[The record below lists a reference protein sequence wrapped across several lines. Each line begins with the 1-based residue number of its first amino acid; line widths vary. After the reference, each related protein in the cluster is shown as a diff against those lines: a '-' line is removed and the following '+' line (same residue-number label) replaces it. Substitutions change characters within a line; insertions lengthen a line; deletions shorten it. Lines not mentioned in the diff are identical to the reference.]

1 MATKRFAIIGLG
13 RFGTRLAASLT
24 EHGHEVIAIDEGQQL
39 IEEIRDEVALAV
51 RLDAT
56 DAQALRS
63 QGIDK
68 VDAAVV
74 TIGENFEANALAT
87 ATLKELGIRKV
98 ISRASSTIQAK
109 ILARIG
115 ADQVISPEDE
125 SALRLGRQLSNPNIM
140 EFVELSQGH
149 SLAQLKAPKVFH
161 NKTLG
166 QIDLRK
172 KYKVN
177 LVAIKKQVSTVQ
189 AQGEET
195 TEEEV
200 IDVPMA
206 DTVIRPDDT
215 LVVVG
220 STDALSQLPE

>member
-1 MATKRFAIIGLG
+1 MKRFAVIGIGHFG
-13 RFGTRLAASLT
+13 RRLAASLT
-24 EHGHEVIAIDEGQQL
+24 EHGHEVIAIDARQEI

-56 DAQALRS
+56 DLHALRA
-63 QGIDK
+63 QGVDK

-74 TIGENFEANALAT
+74 TIGEDFESNALAT
-87 ATLKELGIRKV
+87 ATLKELGIPQV
-98 ISRASSTIQAK
+98 ISRAGTSIQAK

-115 ADQVISPEDE
+115 ADQVVSPEEE
-125 SALRLGRQLSNPNIM
+125 SAVRLGRQLSNPQIV
-140 EFVELSQGH
+140 EYVELTEGH
-149 SLAQLKAPKVFH
+149 SLIQLKAPAAFH

-177 LVAIKKQVSTVQ
+177 LVAIKKQVSAVR
-189 AQGEET
+189 AAGDPS
-195 TEEEV
+195 TEEQI

-206 DTVIRPDDT
+206 DTVIRPNDI
-215 LVVVG
+215 LVLVG
-220 STDALSQLPE
+220 ATENLAKLPEE

>member
-1 MATKRFAIIGLG
+1 MKRFAIIGLG
-13 RFGTRLAASLT
+13 RFGRRLASSLT
-24 EHGHEVIAIDEGQQL
+24 EHGHEVVAIDMRQQM

-56 DAQALRS
+56 DSASLKS

-68 VDAAVV
+68 VDAAIV
-74 TIGENFEANALAT
+74 TIGEHFEANALAT
-87 ATLKELGIRKV
+87 ATLKELGIRLV
-98 ISRASSTIQAK
+98 ISRASTPIQSK
-109 ILARIG
+109 ILHRIG

-125 SALRLGRQLSNPNIM
+125 SAMRLGRQLSNPHIM
-140 EFVELSQGH
+140 EFVELSEGH
-149 SLAQLKAPKVFH
+149 SLMQVKAPKPFH
-161 NKTLG
+161 NKTLA

-177 LVAIKKQVSTVQ
+177 LVAIKKQVSAVR

-195 TEEEV
+195 VEEQV

-206 DTVIRPDDT
+206 DTVIRPDDI
-215 LVVVG
+215 LVLVG
-220 STDALSQLPE
+220 ATENLARLPQ

>member
-1 MATKRFAIIGLG
+1 MKRFAVIGLG
-13 RFGTRLAASLT
+13 RFGRRLATSLT
-24 EHGHEVIAIDEGQQL
+24 ENGHEVVAIDHRQEL
-39 IEEIRDEVALAV
+39 IEEARDDVALAV

-68 VDAAVV
+68 VDAAIV

-87 ATLKELGIRKV
+87 ATLKELGIRQV
-98 ISRASSTIQAK
+98 ISRASSTTQAK
-109 ILARIG
+109 ILSRIG

-125 SALRLGRQLSNPNIM
+125 SAIRLGRQLSNPNIM
-140 EFVELSQGH
+140 EFVELTEGH
-149 SLAQLKAPKVFH
+149 SLVQLKAPRMFH

-172 KYKVN
+172 KFKVN
-177 LVAIKKQVSTVQ
+177 LVAIKKQVSTVR

-195 TEEEV
+195 TKEQI

-206 DTVIRPDDT
+206 DTVIRPDDI
-215 LVVVG
+215 LVIVG
-220 STDALSQLPE
+220 ATENLSKLPD

>member
-1 MATKRFAIIGLG
+1 MKRYAIIGLG
-13 RFGTRLAASLT
+13 RFGRRLAASLT
-24 EHGHEVIAIDEGQQL
+24 EHGHDVVALDQRQEL

-56 DAQALRS
+56 DPQALKA
-63 QGIDK
+63 QDIDK

-74 TIGENFEANALAT
+74 TIGEHFEANALAT
-87 ATLKELGIRKV
+87 ATLKELGIRQV
-98 ISRASSTIQAK
+98 ISRAATQIQAK
-109 ILARIG
+109 ILSRIG

-125 SALRLGRQLSNPNIM
+125 SAVRLGRQLSKPNIM
-140 EFVELSQGH
+140 EFVELTEGH
-149 SLAQLKAPKVFH
+149 SLVQIKTPKVFH

-177 LVAIKKQVSTVQ
+177 LVAIKKQVSTVR

-195 TEEEV
+195 TEEQV

-206 DTVIRPDDT
+206 DTVIRPDDI
-215 LVVVG
+215 LVIVG
-220 STDALSQLPE
+220 ATENLARLPE